1 MDNKKTKVS
10 IFVAGQRFNILTDKS
25 EKYVRDI
32 ASEIDARIN
41 SLVLSQS
48 MSRER
53 AAVLTA
59 LDYADDGVQ
68 DKENIAAVK
77 EQMKDYLREIER
89 LQDDNAKLVSDYNL
103 LKAEYER
110 LIEERQSGVDAQK
123 ALDECRAQ
131 NAALQKQADDRQEK
145 LDQAEEQ
152 NKELR
157 AKLAEAEE
165 LAGDLHEKL
174 AKAEDEIA
182 ELKSQPVKDDASEEP
197 VPLPEEPPVQEE
209 SPITAEDDLFFEPEN
224 VEEQI
229 KPEKRKK
236 KNRHE
241 HNHDNPYKQKA
252 KQKEQ
257 GYQQQR
263 QYSFFDIN
271 EDE

>member
-1 MDNKKTKVS
+1 MENKKIRVS

-25 EKYVRDI
+25 EKYVLDI

-41 SLVLSQS
+41 SLVISQE

-59 LDYADDGVQ
+59 LDYADDGKQ
-68 DKENIAAVK
+68 DKEDIAAVK

-89 LQDDNAKLVSDYNL
+89 MQDNNAKLVGDYNL

-110 LIEERQSGVDAQK
+110 LIEERQSGEDAVK
-123 ALDECRAQ
+123 AAEECRSQ
-131 NAALQKQADDRQEK
+131 NAALQGQFDDLKEK
-145 LDQAEEQ
+145 LRQSEEQ
-152 NKELR
+152 VGELR
-157 AKLAEAEE
+157 EQLNDAQRRAEE
-165 LAGDLHEKL
+165 LK
-174 AKAEDEIA
+174 
-182 ELKSQPVKDDASEEP
+182 QPVGDPEED

-209 SPITAEDDLFFEPEN
+209 ETITAEDDLFFEPEN
-224 VEEQI
+224 EEEPI
-229 KPEKRKK
+229 KPQKKKK

-241 HNHDNPYKQKA
+241 HNHENPYQQKA